1 MSNSRITRLL
11 HLENNDAYH
20 AMSMPIYQVS
30 TFDQH
35 KTNEFEYSRVQNPT
49 RGYLEAQLAILDE
62 AEAVFA
68 VSSGLSALNIVL
80 SMLRYGDEIIVGC
93 DFYAGLSFVL
103 EEIFE
108 TRGIRLQQIDLQNPD
123 NLLQAITPNTK
134 MVLCETVSNPLQK
147 ITPIAA
153 LANITQ
159 VHDICLVVDNS
170 LMSSYGF
177 MPLVHGAD
185 IALQSSTKYLVGH
198 ADVTSGVIAT
208 NVKFKDKIA
217 NIVRQTGYALDPFQ
231 SWLLSRSLKTVHLRM
246 DAISKSAAAVHDI
259 LKGSGLFKNIYYVG
273 DLTQLHAHW
282 LRENSESLGGLLAV
296 ECCDQEQF
304 EHFYDKLETYFPKTV
319 SFGAVHSSLSH
330 PASMSHKDV
339 KKLQQIRLQV
349 SPWLLRLSIGC
360 EVLTDTLTVF
370 QEFIDEYNQAR
381 KDRANDNSKSRDDKK
396 HQKSIGQ
403 Y

>member
-1 MSNSRITRLL
+1 MSKSRITRLL
-11 HLENNDAYH
+11 HLENDDAYH

-35 KTNEFEYSRVQNPT
+35 NANAFEYSRVQNPT
-49 RGYLEAQLAILDE
+49 RCYLEMQLTILDK
-62 AEAVFA
+62 AHAAFA

-80 SMLRYGDEIIVGC
+80 SMLRDGDELIIGC
-93 DFYAGLSFVL
+93 DFYAGLSFIL
-103 EEIFE
+103 EEMCE
-108 TRGIRLQQIDLQNPD
+108 VRGIAIKQIDLQEPD
-123 NLLQAITPNTK
+123 NLVQAMSVKTR

-147 ITPIAA
+147 ITPISD

-159 VHDICLVVDNS
+159 SHDVCLVVDNS

-177 MPLVHGAD
+177 MPLMHGAD

-208 NVKFKDKIA
+208 TGQFKEKIA
-217 NIVRQTGYALDPFQ
+217 KMIRQTGYALDPFQ
-231 SWLLSRSLKTVHLRM
+231 AWLLSRSLKTVHLRM
-246 DAISKSAAAVHDI
+246 AEISKNAAAVYAL
-259 LKGSGLFKNIYYVG
+259 LKESKCFKNIYYAG
-273 DLTQLHAHW
+273 DLTQKHAPW
-282 LRENSESLGGLLAV
+282 LNENCESLGGLLAV
-296 ECCDQEQF
+296 ECYDQQQF
-304 EHFYDKLETYFPKTV
+304 EPFYQKLKIYFPKTV

-339 KKLQQIRLQV
+339 QKLQQIRLQV

-360 EVLTDTLTVF
+360 EVLADTLTVF
-370 QEFIDEYNQAR
+370 QEFIDEYNQT
-381 KDRANDNSKSRDDKK
+381 KKCLQDNDSK
-396 HQKSIGQ
+396 KSINQ

>member
-11 HLENNDAYH
+11 HLENDDAYQ

-35 KTNEFEYSRVQNPT
+35 SSSAFEYSRVHNPT
-49 RGYLEAQLAILDE
+49 RHYLEKQLAILDE
-62 AEAVFA
+62 AHAAFA

-80 SMLRYGDEIIVGC
+80 SMLKAGDELIVGC
-93 DFYAGLSFVL
+93 DFYAGLSFIL
-103 EEIFE
+103 EEMCE
-108 TRGIRLQQIDLQNPD
+108 DRGIIITQIDLQEPN
-123 NLLQAITPNTK
+123 NLSQAISTKTK

-147 ITPIAA
+147 ITPVAD
-153 LANITQ
+153 LAKITQ
-159 VHDICLVVDNS
+159 TNNICLVVDNS

-177 MPLVHGAD
+177 MPLLHGAD

-208 NVKFKDKIA
+208 NAQFREKIA
-217 NIVRQTGYALDPFQ
+217 KIIRQTGYALDPFQ
-231 SWLLSRSLKTVHLRM
+231 AWLLSRSLKTVHLRM
-246 DAISKSAAAVHDI
+246 AEITKNTAAIYALLKESKC
-259 LKGSGLFKNIYYVG
+259 FKNIYYVG
-273 DLTQLHAHW
+273 DLTQKNAHW
-282 LRENSESLGGLLAV
+282 LKENCESLGGLLAV
-296 ECCDQEQF
+296 ECFDQAQFEQF
-304 EHFYDKLETYFPKTV
+304 YQKVKAYFPKTV

-339 KKLQQIRLQV
+339 QKLQQIQLQV

-360 EVLTDTLTVF
+360 EVLADTLMVF
-370 QEFIDEYNQAR
+370 QEFVDEYNQTA
-381 KDRANDNSKSRDDKK
+381 KAAKTENTKEKQDCK
-396 HQKSIGQ
+396 KSIKQ